1 MQYHCLDA
9 MDRQRIRA
17 KIREMAASPK
27 NVRFDDVENLLDNHI
42 GPLFPNYSH
51 HHGSTHHAFTVGRQ
65 TFNIAKPHAGGVK
78 KPYIMKFL
86 DAMEMVDLYEP

>member
-1 MQYHCLDA
+1 

-27 NVRFDDVENLLDNHI
+27 AVRFDEIVNLLDNHI

-51 HHGSTHHAFTVGRQ
+51 RNRGGSHHAFTIDRQ
-65 TFNIAKPHAGGVK
+65 TFNIPKPNAGQVK

-86 DAMEMVDLYEP
+86 EAMEMVDLYDPEGD